1 MTPKRVVQR
10 FLAEVLTGA
19 GPGIADE
26 LVANEELRQRTRG
39 LRAAFPDLEVE
50 TRLLLAEEDLVAGHF
65 IGRGT
70 HLGIFQGVPP
80 TGRAWEARW
89 TAVYRVE
96 DDRIAD
102 AWMTW
107 DYLSLLE
114 QLAAVERVATVSA

>member
-19 GPGIADE
+19 GPGISDE

-50 TRLLLAEEDLVAGHF
+50 TRLLLVEEDLVAGHF